1 MSGPSPSPFL
11 PLVAYTEALCSGARI
26 LLVGDALG
34 GVAEQ
39 LVQRGARL
47 VHVCDEVAPRRAQA
61 AQRTTDRSISFGS
74 LNDGSFA
81 LREGFFDLGLVE
93 SLAAH
98 SEPKAVLAALARLL
112 APRGTALVATPNLEA
127 RRPLLGSDVGSE
139 ARTTGID
146 YYALYDA
153 MAAQFPRVRML
164 GQVPFV
170 GYALV
175 DFAAEGEPS
184 VVFDA
189 SLVSSSG
196 EEPDY
201 FVAAAGEGRGTL
213 EAYSVVQLP
222 SADVL
227 GEAPLEFVAEAPLVA
242 HALPV
247 VAAPAPVEPVAPP
260 APPPPPAPVGPSPA
274 EQAERAR
281 LEAWIAELEARGH
294 AADARADAAEA
305 ELDELRERQGNLEQ
319 NGRREREAIQE
330 ERNELKAELERQV
343 RHKHDLGELVNSA
356 QAESA
361 ELRSQLALANEKA
374 SAAAEQLAAAQQK
387 LAALEEDAASVEE
400 LKRLEAQLAE
410 RGERIRALERELRDA
425 ERTGRELV
433 RRLARPAPPPPLPP
447 PSASPER
454 VAELEAERVVLAW
467 ALQIA
472 RGEGVVGS
480 NTRSPS
486 ES

>member
-1 MSGPSPSPFL
+1 MPGPSPSAFL
-11 PLVAYTEALCSGARI
+11 PLVAYSEALCSGARV
-26 LLVGDALG
+26 LLVGDSLG

-39 LVQRGARL
+39 LVLRGARL
-47 VHVCDEVAPRRAQA
+47 VHVCDEVPARRAQA
-61 AQRTTDRSISFGS
+61 AQRTTERSISFGS
-74 LNDGSFA
+74 LSDGSFA

-98 SEPKAVLAALARLL
+98 SDPKAVLAAVARLL
-112 APRGTALVATPNLEA
+112 APRGTALVATPNLDA
-127 RRPLLGSDVGSE
+127 RRPLLPSDVGSE

-153 MAAQFPRVRML
+153 VAAQFARVRML

-170 GYALV
+170 GYAMV
-175 DFAAEGEPS
+175 DFATEGEPS

-189 SLVSSSG
+189 SLLPSSG

-201 FVAAAGEGRGTL
+201 FVAAVGEGRGAL
-213 EAYSVVQLP
+213 EAYAVVQLP

-242 HALPV
+242 EPRPA
-247 VAAPAPVEPVAPP
+247 VAAPAPAPPVAPPPP
-260 APPPPPAPVGPSPA
+260 APPPGPSAA

-319 NGRREREAIQE
+319 NSRREREGFQE
-330 ERNELKAELERQV
+330 ERTELKAELERQV
-343 RHKHDLGELVNSA
+343 RHKHDLGELVHTA
-356 QAESA
+356 QAEAA
-361 ELRSQLALANEKA
+361 ELRGQLALANEKA
-374 SAAAEQLAAAQQK
+374 ATATEQLARAQQK
-387 LAALEEDAASVEE
+387 LAALEEDAATVEE
-400 LKRLEAQLAE
+400 LTRLEAQLAE

-433 RRLARPAPPPPLPP
+433 RRLARPVAPAPPPLA

-472 RGEGVVGS
+472 RGEGGGAAATRAPQGS
-480 NTRSPS
+480 
-486 ES
+486 

>member
-1 MSGPSPSPFL
+1 MPGPSPSPFL
-11 PLVAYTEALCSGARI
+11 PLVAYTESLCSGARI

-34 GVAEQ
+34 GIAEQ
-39 LVQRGARL
+39 LVARGARL

-61 AQRTTDRSISFGS
+61 AQRTTDRAISFGS

-81 LREGFFDLGLVE
+81 LREGFFDLVLVE

-98 SEPKAVLAALARLL
+98 SEPKAVLAAVSRLL
-112 APRGTALVATPNLEA
+112 APRGTAVVATPNLEA

-139 ARTTGID
+139 ARTPGID

-153 MAAQFPRVRML
+153 VAAQFARVRML

-175 DFAAEGEPS
+175 DFATEGEPS

-189 SLVSSSG
+189 SLVPSPG

-201 FVAAAGEGRGTL
+201 FVAAAGEGRAAL
-213 EAYSVVQLP
+213 EAYAVVQLP
-222 SADVL
+222 SAEVL
-227 GEAPLEFVAEAPLVA
+227 GETSLEFVAEAPLVA
-242 HALPV
+242 
-247 VAAPAPVEPVAPP
+247 E
-260 APPPPPAPVGPSPA
+260 PPPAAVVPAPIAPSAPAVLAGPSPA
-274 EQAERAR
+274 EQAERTR

-305 ELDELRERQGNLEQ
+305 ELDELRERLGNLEQ
-319 NGRREREAIQE
+319 NSRREREALHE
-330 ERNELKAELERQV
+330 ERAELKAELERQL
-343 RHKHDLGELVNSA
+343 RHKHDLGEIVQSA
-356 QAESA
+356 QSEAS
-361 ELRSQLALANEKA
+361 ELRNQLALSNEKA
-374 SAAAEQLAAAQQK
+374 AAATEKLAAAQQK
-387 LAALEEDAASVEE
+387 LAQLEEDAASLDE

-410 RGERIRALERELRDA
+410 RGERIRTLERELRDA

-433 RRLARPAPPPPLPP
+433 RRLARPVQAPPPPP

-472 RGEGVVGS
+472 RGEGGVRAMPRV
-480 NTRSPS
+480 PS
-486 ES
+486 DS